1 MTLERGQR
9 ETDQPSLPGPSA
21 PPPAT
26 SRSPAP
32 STGERGDAPST
43 QLARRLH
50 ASEDRFHALAAATGQ
65 IVWTARADGSVDDMP
80 GWCAYTG
87 QPADEAR
94 GGGWL
99 AAVHPAD
106 RERVARAWAVALAAH
121 APYAADYHL
130 RRHDG
135 VYQRFRAR
143 AVPVFEND
151 GAIREWVGAIA
162 ITEVGEEM
170 GERPHVK
177 EPPGH
182 SAQESPNT
190 GPLDTLAEEPAAR
203 RIERHRHELDRRTRE
218 ALDALLAMAEALVTT
233 ASTAADEADGPG
245 MSERDAAEGITPA
258 AHAVAQRLAGL
269 AGSVLGAERLA
280 LASIEVTSDLMRP
293 LAVVGFTPEQEATWW
308 AGWGP
313 ETRVR
318 DRLGREI
325 AARLCVGETVALDA
339 EAPPHRERLSAFAVT
354 RLLLI
359 PMIVHGQIVGALSL
373 DYGTSGRELSRDEQA
388 MGEAVAQLA
397 GLVVERD
404 RLLRE
409 AAEARA
415 SALALAATNHRMD
428 EFLSIAAH
436 ELRTPVT
443 VIKANTQILT
453 RRLTTNADTG
463 GTVERRDGEMAER
476 IQRQVE
482 RLIRLVDDLVD
493 ISRIRLGRLEL
504 RPVPADLG
512 AITREAVAEQRLSH
526 PERVI
531 ALEADAGAL
540 PIEADVDR
548 IEQVVA
554 NYLTNALKY
563 SRPHC
568 PVTVTLRVEADRGVV
583 AVRDCGV
590 GIPPEEQARVW
601 ELFHRVPGIE
611 VQSGSGV
618 GLGLGLHLSHT
629 IVERHGGAVGLESAP
644 GEGSTFWFALPLA
657 RE

>member
-1 MTLERGQR
+1 MTLERGQHD
-9 ETDQPSLPGPSA
+9 TDQPSLPGLAA
-21 PPPAT
+21 PPSTA
-26 SRSPAP
+26 SRPPAP
-32 STGERGDAPST
+32 SSGDRGDTPAA
-43 QLARRLH
+43 QLTRRLH
-50 ASEDRFHALAAATGQ
+50 ASEDRFQALAAATGQ
-65 IVWTARADGSVDDMP
+65 IVWTARADGSMDDMP

-87 QPADEAR
+87 QPAEEAR

-99 AAVHPAD
+99 TAVHPAD
-106 RERVARAWAVALAAH
+106 RERVAQCWAGALAAL
-121 APYAADYHL
+121 ASYATSYRL

-135 VYQRFRAR
+135 LYQRFRAR
-143 AVPVFEND
+143 AVPVFEDD
-151 GAIREWVGAIA
+151 GAIREWVGV
-162 ITEVGEEM
+162 ITEIGEEM
-170 GERPHVK
+170 GERPQRA
-177 EPPGH
+177 EPPER
-182 SAQESPNT
+182 SAQESLPGAGT
-190 GPLDTLAEEPAAR
+190 VDTPDEEHAAPPT
-203 RIERHRHELDRRTRE
+203 ERQARELDRRTRD

-233 ASTAADEADGPG
+233 SPSAEADGPG
-245 MSERDAAEGITPA
+245 ASESEAAEGTAPA
-258 AHAVAQRLAGL
+258 AHAVAQRLAEL

-280 LASIEVTSDLMRP
+280 MASVEVATDLMRP
-293 LAVVGFTPEQEATWW
+293 LAVIGFTPEQEAIWW
-308 AGWGP
+308 AGWRP

-318 DRLGREI
+318 DRLGLEI
-325 AARLCVGETVALDA
+325 AARLCAGETVALDA
-339 EAPPHRERLSAFAVT
+339 EAPLHRERLSVFAVT

-373 DYGTSGRELSRDEQA
+373 DYGTRGRELSRDEQA

-415 SALALAATNHRMD
+415 SALALSTTNRRMD

-443 VIKANTQILT
+443 VIKANTQMLA
-453 RRLTTNADTG
+453 RRLTTDADTG
-463 GTVERRDGEMAER
+463 GTVERRDREMAER

-504 RPVPADLG
+504 RPIPADLG
-512 AITREAVAEQRLSH
+512 TITREAVAEQRLAH
-526 PERVI
+526 PGRVI
-531 ALEADAGAL
+531 ALATDAGTL

-548 IEQVVA
+548 IEQVIA

-563 SRPHC
+563 SRPEC
-568 PVTVTLRVEADRGVV
+568 PVTVTVRAEAGRGVV

-590 GIPPEEQARVW
+590 GIPPEEQASVW
-601 ELFHRVPGIE
+601 ELFHRVQGIE

-618 GLGLGLHLSHT
+618 GLGLGLHLSRT

-644 GEGSTFWFALPLA
+644 GEGSTFWFALPLVGL
-657 RE
+657 